1 MAELEFSI
9 TPVELGDL
17 YDELQTA
24 LAEFEARTRIRVRLR
39 PIVSKIALDE
49 LTKFAIYK
57 KGPDVSQIGSTWL
70 EGLADMDALRPF
82 GAEEVKT
89 LGDPSDF
96 IPASWKSVTLPG
108 QPEMWAVPWLA
119 DVRVLFYRRDIL
131 KQAGIDEQV
140 AFQTPEVLEQTLAQL
155 HASGVDIPWV
165 VPTQHSWRTV
175 HNAASWVWG
184 AGGHLLS
191 ADGKQ
196 ILFNQPKALAGFRAY
211 FALGR
216 YLVDEARGLT
226 DTESDMLFQAGKA
239 AVTVSGPWLLA
250 MPPELVAKV
259 GITSPPGIPFVGGS
273 HLVVWKYSRL
283 AREAVQLV
291 RFLADLRFQQCCK
304 PGGLLP
310 VRLTALEL
318 FNTSSAE
325 MGKYLQQGLT
335 KGRSFPSVPLW
346 QVIEARLADALAATW
361 GEVLEAPDSNW
372 DAILDDRLNRLAQR
386 LSLTLG

>member
-9 TPVELGDL
+9 TPAELGDL
-17 YDELQTA
+17 YDEFQIA
-24 LAEFEARTRIRVRLR
+24 LAEFEARTRIQVRLH
-39 PIVSKIALDE
+39 PIASQAALDE
-49 LTKFAIYK
+49 LTGFAMYK

-70 EGLADMDALRPF
+70 EGLAEMDALRPF
-82 GAEEVKT
+82 SAEET
-89 LGDPSDF
+89 QALGDPADF
-96 IPASWKSVTLPG
+96 VPAAWKSATLPG
-108 QPEMWAVPWLA
+108 RPEMSAVPWLA

-140 AFQTPEVLEQTLAQL
+140 AFQTPEALEQTLAQL
-155 HASGVDIPWV
+155 RASGVDIPWV

-175 HNAASWVWG
+175 HTAASWVWG
-184 AGGHLLS
+184 AGGDLLS
-191 ADGKQ
+191 ANGKQ

-216 YLVDEARGLT
+216 YLADEARGLT
-226 DTESDMLFQAGKA
+226 DTESDKLFQAGKA
-239 AVTVSGPWLLA
+239 AVTMSGPWLLA

-273 HLVVWKYSRL
+273 HLVVWKYSHL

-291 RFLADLRFQQCCK
+291 QFLTGLRFQQSCK

-310 VRLTALEL
+310 VRLAALDVL
-318 FNTSSAE
+318 NTSSGEVGA
-325 MGKYLQQGLT
+325 YLQQSLA
-335 KGRSFPSVPLW
+335 KGRSFPSVYLW
-346 QVIEARLADALAATW
+346 VVIEARLADALAAAW
-361 GEVLEAPDSNW
+361 EEVLETPDPKW
-372 DAILDDRLNRLAQR
+372 DVILDDRLNRLAQR